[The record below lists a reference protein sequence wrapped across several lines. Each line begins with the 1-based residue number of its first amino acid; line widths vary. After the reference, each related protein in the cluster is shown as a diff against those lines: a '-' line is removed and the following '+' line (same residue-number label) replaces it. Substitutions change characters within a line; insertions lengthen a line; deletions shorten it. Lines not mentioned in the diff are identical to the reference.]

1 MYVCWSLLS
10 SSRRR
15 GIPEKLTLQMDTQR
29 KRYRYSSMSSIPND
43 LHRSTIAG
51 DDVKYTT
58 FTSIVFMSWT

>member
-1 MYVCWSLLS
+1 M
-10 SSRRR
+10 
-15 GIPEKLTLQMDTQR
+15 T
-29 KRYRYSSMSSIPND
+29 SIPND